1 MLTLMHLS
9 AHAVT
14 SNIVMQD
21 ILRLYAFS
29 LLLQLVIMIPY
40 IIRAHHFA
48 QSTGQIVQKVL
59 DMLVHAAPP
68 AIPAVMVL
76 CGLSVTLRLRR
87 QGINLMFQE
96 VLMSAGG
103 TEVVCFDKTG
113 TLTGAAVRLCT
124 SLSM

>member
-1 MLTLMHLS
+1 
-9 AHAVT
+9 
-14 SNIVMQD
+14 MQD

-40 IIRAHHFA
+40 VIKAHHFA
-48 QSTGQIVQKVL
+48 QSTGQIVRKVL

-68 AIPAVMVL
+68 AVPAVMVL

-87 QGINLMFQE
+87 QGINLMFPE

-113 TLTGAAVRLCT
+113 TLTGAVVRFCT
-124 SLSM
+124 RLNVCTQKCMRD